1 MKKIAITGKIG
12 SGKTTLSK
20 IIKSLGYKVFESDEI
35 VKSLLKTDLVKKE
48 LIKNFSKKI
57 KNLFRNDDE
66 VNLKKLSDYV
76 FSEKKELEQLEKIIH
91 PLIKKRKEVF
101 LKKNC
106 KDTLLFFDIPL
117 LFEKKM
123 HKNFDYIIYAYVKS
137 SIQKKRVL
145 KRKNMNEKK
154 LSNILKIQSHNCVD
168 LQKFIS
174 LKIDTENDRN
184 LLKKKIKDF
193 LQQTE

>member
-76 FSEKKELEQLEKIIH
+76 FSEKK
-91 PLIKKRKEVF
+91 
-101 LKKNC
+101 
-106 KDTLLFFDIPL
+106 
-117 LFEKKM
+117 
-123 HKNFDYIIYAYVKS
+123 
-137 SIQKKRVL
+137 
-145 KRKNMNEKK
+145 
-154 LSNILKIQSHNCVD
+154 
-168 LQKFIS
+168 
-174 LKIDTENDRN
+174 
-184 LLKKKIKDF
+184 
-193 LQQTE
+193 